1 MIPKDYAPV
10 IKEDDGGPGILSN
23 ADLTKKFL
31 NMCQRRHDVRQA
43 ATRIGRFSEDV
54 SSDMPMLRVSAFPP

>member
-1 MIPKDYAPV
+1 M
-10 IKEDDGGPGILSN
+10 SN

-31 NMCQRRHDVRQA
+31 NICQRRHDVRQA